1 MTTFLILWWYYRVL
15 NYRGISQ
22 TLVVAVIWCLENIL
36 QITSKLGFA
45 SCVWILKDIVFECWK
60 IFRNRKRIKKLS
72 LSLPHK
78 KVASGEIM
86 QLPDP
91 VAHYRAV
98 FGSILKKTFS
108 IWAQK
113 VTFKLNFGGGFG
125 SWILYQL
132 PVGQKKNIWF
142 QIF

>member
-1 MTTFLILWWYYRVL
+1 M
-15 NYRGISQ
+15 
-22 TLVVAVIWCLENIL
+22 
-36 QITSKLGFA
+36 
-45 SCVWILKDIVFECWK
+45 
-60 IFRNRKRIKKLS
+60 KKLS

-125 SWILYQL
+125 S
-132 PVGQKKNIWF
+132 
-142 QIF
+142 

>member
-1 MTTFLILWWYYRVL
+1 
-15 NYRGISQ
+15 
-22 TLVVAVIWCLENIL
+22 
-36 QITSKLGFA
+36 
-45 SCVWILKDIVFECWK
+45 
-60 IFRNRKRIKKLS
+60 
-72 LSLPHK
+72 
-78 KVASGEIM
+78 M

-125 SWILYQL
+125 SFGTSGMSDYTSEFNGFKSAGGMPGINLTS
-132 PVGQKKNIWF
+132 NSMI
-142 QIF
+142 